1 MENKHFVIVGGSSGI
16 GLAIVKQL
24 AEQGAQITV
33 ISRRAGALEDL
44 PSVKHIPADITQD
57 EISADQLP
65 EVIHGVVYCPGS
77 INLKQFHSLKID
89 EFRQDYE
96 LNVLGAARILQ
107 IARRPLRKAG
117 QASVL
122 LFSTVAVGQ
131 GMPFHSS
138 VAMAKGAIEGLT
150 RSLAAEWA
158 PKIRV
163 NCIAPSL
170 TNTPMAGHLLSSP
183 EREQASAQRHP
194 LRRIGQ
200 PEDIAGLAL
209 FLLSEQGS
217 WMSGQVIGMDG
228 GLSKLRV

>member
-1 MENKHFVIVGGSSGI
+1 MENKHFLIVGGSSGI
-16 GLAIVKQL
+16 GLAIVKDL
-24 AEQGAQITV
+24 VERGAEVTV
-33 ISRRAGALEDL
+33 ISRRPGALVDL
-44 PSVKHIPADITQD
+44 PSVNHISVDITQD
-57 EISADQLP
+57 EIPTDQFP
-65 EVIHGVVYCPGS
+65 AVIHGLVYCPGS
-77 INLKQFHSLKID
+77 INLKQFHSFKID
-89 EFRQDYE
+89 EFRQDVE
-96 LNVLGAARILQ
+96 LNVFGAARILQ
-107 IARRPLRKAG
+107 LTRRALRKAG
-117 QASVL
+117 QASVV
-122 LFSTVAVGQ
+122 LFSTVAVSQ
-131 GMPFHSS
+131 GMPFHAS
-138 VAMAKGAIEGLT
+138 VAMAKGAVEGLT

-170 TNTPMAGHLLSSP
+170 TNTPMASQLLSTP

-200 PEDIAGLAL
+200 PGDIAGLAL